1 MRRHSVAVCLEGHVP
16 TIAIDRPWWVIDEEE
31 DWESYCLARETGT
44 THRCTSYDQ
53 WKTLRHQQRVQKV
66 QEEAEDVARFSD
78 SRAAAAAAKARKRSL
93 LRVASQPALN
103 DSRSSGW
110 RDDLVDERPAP
121 RTRESSTTV
130 SLSSSGTRS
139 SSSVA
144 TPLEMAIPKPLPPS
158 TKDEMGNHR
167 LESSVVV
174 RKRRNSRR
182 LPVDLKGFT
191 PLDGQLTKEAK
202 GASTSSSNIQL
213 DTGSIRRNAARVL
226 PPLVIK
232 THVSVGTS
240 PTTPSKPVLSP
251 KKLEGYPSFGISGCS
266 SPEPVTTATGSSG
279 SGSSGE
285 ESSGDGS
292 QTSPRK
298 KSTTRSGECLDRPD
312 LPYHHEFPLCDNSS
326 KVAVDYDVERM
337 EPLLETGSPV
347 V

>member
-78 SRAAAAAAKARKRSL
+78 SRVVAAAAAAKARKRSL

-110 RDDLVDERPAP
+110 RDDLVDERPP
-121 RTRESSTTV
+121 HRTRESSTTV
-130 SLSSSGTRS
+130 SSSSSGTRS

-144 TPLEMAIPKPLPPS
+144 TPLEMAMPKPLPAS
-158 TKDEMGNHR
+158 TKDEMGGHC

-191 PLDGQLTKEAK
+191 PLDGQLAKEAK
-202 GASTSSSNIQL
+202 FTSSSSNIHTLSQL
-213 DTGSIRRNAARVL
+213 DTGSIRRNSARVL

-266 SPEPVTTATGSSG
+266 SPEPVTTATGSG

-285 ESSGDGS
+285 ESSGGS

-298 KSTTRSGECLDRPD
+298 KTTTRS
-312 LPYHHEFPLCDNSS
+312 EFITRGLFWAQS
-326 KVAVDYDVERM
+326 
-337 EPLLETGSPV
+337 
-347 V
+347 